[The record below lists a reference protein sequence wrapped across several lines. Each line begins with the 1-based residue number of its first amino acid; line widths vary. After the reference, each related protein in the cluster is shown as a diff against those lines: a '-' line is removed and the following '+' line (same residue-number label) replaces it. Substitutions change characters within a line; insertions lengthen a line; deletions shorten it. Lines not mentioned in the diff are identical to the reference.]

1 MTGTFLNKFFHLAL
15 LFFLIY
21 NFSPAQDLKQE
32 LDKYIADYKRLKN
45 VPSISAGVLS
55 NGKIFWLGAA
65 GYSDLENSI
74 TANPKTVY
82 RIASISKPITA
93 VALMQLVEK
102 GKIKL
107 DEDALKYIPYFPRKK
122 WKFTVRQL
130 LNHTSG
136 IRNYKTAEEFNSKE
150 HYNTT
155 REALHV
161 MMEDPLRFQPGT
173 KFLYTTLG
181 YNLLAAIIEEVSGMD
196 YNSYLKKYIFEPAG
210 MTSTFTEI
218 QKNIVFN
225 RAHGYEK
232 DEYRELENA
241 PLADLSIKYAGGGLI
256 STAEDLLKF
265 ANSLI
270 SGTLIKHA
278 SLDTMLIPTKLTNG
292 TIISYGLGFSTN
304 ITSDGEGFFSHA
316 GNGTGFS
323 SFFVVFPKS
332 ASAAVSLINLKDRDI
347 EDPAVQLASVS
358 MGKKYDSVKISLAD
372 SLLHLTLRTNIDSA
386 IVFYHDSQKDTNSPF
401 RNNKEELLLFGSDLL
416 HINKPVQTIKFFKL
430 LNSEYPSDPKIIS
443 TLAAAY
449 YNDGNK
455 GLALR
460 NFRKVLR
467 ITPKNKY
474 AQRMVEL
481 LRK

>member
-1 MTGTFLNKFFHLAL
+1 MTGTYLKLLHLTS

-21 NFSPAQDLKQE
+21 NFSFAQDIKQE
-32 LDKYIADYKRLKN
+32 LDKYISDYKRLKN

-55 NGKIFWLGAA
+55 KGKIFWLGAT
-65 GYSDLENSI
+65 GYSDLENTI
-74 TANPKTVY
+74 PANPKTIY

-93 VALMQLVEK
+93 VAVMQLVEK
-102 GKIKL
+102 GKINL
-107 DEDALKYIPYFPRKK
+107 DEDALKYVPYFPRKK

-136 IRNYKTAEEFNSKE
+136 IRNYKTPGEFNSKE

-155 REALHV
+155 REALRV
-161 MMEDPLRFQPGT
+161 MMEDPLSFQPGT
-173 KFLYTTLG
+173 KFQYTTLG
-181 YNLLAAIIEEVSGMD
+181 YNLLAAIIEDVSGMD
-196 YNSYLKKYIFEPAG
+196 YNGYLKKFIFEPAG
-210 MTSTFTEI
+210 MTSTFAEI

-232 DEYRELENA
+232 DEYRGLENA

-270 SGTLIKHA
+270 TGTFIKPA
-278 SLDTMLIPTKLTNG
+278 TLDTMLVPTKLING
-292 TIISYGLGFSTN
+292 TIVSYGLGFSTN
-304 ITSDGEGFFSHA
+304 ITNDGEGFFSHA

-347 EDPAVQLASVS
+347 EDPAIQLASIS
-358 MGKKYDSVKISLAD
+358 MGMKYDSIKISLAD

-386 IVFYHDSQKDTNSPF
+386 IAFYHNLEKDTNSLF

-416 HINKPVQTIKFFKL
+416 NINRPIQTIKFFKL
-430 LNSEYPSDPKIIS
+430 LNLEYPGDPRIIS
-443 TLAAAY
+443 TLATAY
-449 YNDGNK
+449 YYDGNK

-460 NFRKVLR
+460 NFRKVLQ

-474 AQRMVEL
+474 AQKMVEIL
-481 LRK
+481 KK

>member
-1 MTGTFLNKFFHLAL
+1 MTGTFLNKFFHLASF
-15 LFFLIY
+15 FFLIY
-21 NFSPAQDLKQE
+21 NFSQAQSLKQE
-32 LDKYIADYKRLKN
+32 LDKYIADYRLLKN

-65 GYSDLENSI
+65 GYSDLENHI
-74 TANPKTVY
+74 TANPKTIY

-93 VALMQLVEK
+93 VAVMQLVEK

-107 DEDALKYIPYFPRKK
+107 DEDALKYIPYFPKKK

-150 HYNTT
+150 HYNTVK
-155 REALHV
+155 EAV
-161 MMEDPLRFQPGT
+161 NIMMDDPLSFQPGT
-173 KFLYTTLG
+173 KFQYTTLG
-181 YNLLAAIIEEVSGMD
+181 YNLLAAIIEEESGMD
-196 YNSYLKKYIFEPAG
+196 YNSYLKKHIFEPAG
-210 MTSTFTEI
+210 MNSTYAEI

-256 STAEDLLKF
+256 STPEDLLKF

-270 SGTLIKHA
+270 SGTLIKPA
-278 SLDTMLIPTKLTNG
+278 SVDTMLAPTKLING
-292 TIISYGLGFSTN
+292 SIISYGLGFSTN
-304 ITSDGEGFFSHA
+304 ITGNREGFFSHA

-347 EDPAVQLASVS
+347 EDPAIQLASIS
-358 MGKKYDSVKISLAD
+358 MRKKYDSVKISLAD
-372 SLLHLTLRTNIDSA
+372 TLLHLTLRTNIDSA
-386 IVFYHDSQKDTNSPF
+386 VAFYHNSQKDTNNLF

-416 HINKPVQTIKFFKL
+416 HINKPVQAIRFFKV
-430 LNSEYPSDPKIIS
+430 LNAEYPSEPRIIS

-460 NFRKVLR
+460 NFRKVLQ
-467 ITPKNKY
+467 ITPKDKY

-481 LRK
+481 LKK